1 MKRPVLFLLLT
12 INCGLF
18 CFQLKAQDLFTISG
32 TVSNNKGTPIEAATV
47 FIDGSKKITATSKA
61 GEFSFPGIAPGT
73 YHLVVNMLGYS
84 SVKLDVVVT
93 DNAKALKITL
103 SEKQIA
109 LKTVQIG
116 DGSKEMLKLFVKY
129 FLGESENAKSCK
141 ILNPEVLDFSSQRSV
156 TEASS
161 DEFLVIENSRLGYRI
176 KYLLRSF
183 KYNSANEVTI
193 YDGECIFENMEGTE
207 AKKLEWK
214 ANRKDA
220 YEGSLMHYLRSLYK
234 NQSRQEGFLTYP
246 VENFTYPLEL
256 DPNPMSTD
264 QIVEHVDSNFMTFAY
279 KKRLYTL
286 FDKKKAAQKPKYINK
301 SETRYVEKMG
311 SILQLDAPIDR
322 QGGYANYK
330 DILIQGF
337 WGRKRIGDQLPLEYV
352 PGGDI

>member
-1 MKRPVLFLLLT
+1 MKRLALFLLL
-12 INCGLF
+12 ILF
-18 CFQLKAQDLFTISG
+18 CALNSFRAQAQGLFTISG

-47 FIDGSKKITATSKA
+47 FIDGSKKITSTSST
-61 GEFSFPGIAPGT
+61 GGFSFPGMPPGT

-103 SEKQIA
+103 NEKQIA
-109 LKTVQIG
+109 LKTVEIG
-116 DGSKEMLKLFVKY
+116 NGSSALLKLFIKY

-141 ILNPEVLDFSSQRSV
+141 ILNPEVLDFSSQKSL

-183 KYNSANEVTI
+183 KYNSTNEVTI
-193 YDGECIFENMEGTE
+193 YDGECIFENMEGPE

-246 VENFTYPLEL
+246 VENLSYPLEI
-256 DPNPMSTD
+256 DPNPMNTE
-264 QIVEHVDSNFMTFAY
+264 QIVEHVDSNFMVFAY
-279 KKRLYTL
+279 KQRLYTL

-301 SETRYVEKMG
+301 SETRHVEKMG

-337 WGRKRIGDQLPLEYV
+337 WGRKRIGDQLPLEYE